1 MDGNRCT
8 ENEALYIIPNN
19 LLTNRNY
26 NQLTKMTKNNPE
38 TLTEKNS
45 LSVKPIQR
53 RQFLQFAGASALAV
67 GIISCKKQTYEAGT
81 PSVNDGITIDFK
93 SDTGLLNFIYALEQ
107 LEASF
112 YSKIAESVPA
122 TFSALQQT
130 YLSEIQLH
138 EIAHREFFKRYLG
151 IAGIKTLE
159 FDFSSIDFT
168 TKESVL
174 TAAKTFED
182 LGVAAYNG
190 VIAASKELATIVLAG
205 QISSIEARHA
215 AWIRNQI
222 VANSAS
228 DLNELNNLGAVA
240 ADGLD
245 VVLTPTKVL
254 EQASKYIK
262 TKLTIINL

>member
-1 MDGNRCT
+1 
-8 ENEALYIIPNN
+8 
-19 LLTNRNY
+19 
-26 NQLTKMTKNNPE
+26 MTTINPE
-38 TLTEKNS
+38 IQAEKDY
-45 LSVKPIQR
+45 LSVKPVQR

-67 GIISCKKQTYEAGT
+67 GIVGCKKETYEAGT
-81 PSVNDGITIDFK
+81 PNANDGITVDFK

-107 LEASF
+107 LEAAF
-112 YSKIAESVPA
+112 YSKVAESVPA
-122 TFSALQQT
+122 TFSTVQQT
-130 YLSEIQLH
+130 YLSEIKLH
-138 EIAHREFFKRYLG
+138 EITHREFFKRYLG

-168 TKESVL
+168 TKDGVL

-245 VVLTPTKVL
+245 ALLTPAKVL
-254 EQASKYIK
+254 DQASKYIK